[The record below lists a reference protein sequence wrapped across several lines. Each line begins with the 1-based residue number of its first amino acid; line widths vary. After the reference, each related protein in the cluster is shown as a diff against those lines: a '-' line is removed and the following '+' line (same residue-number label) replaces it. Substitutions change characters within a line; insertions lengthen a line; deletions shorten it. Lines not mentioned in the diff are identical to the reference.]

1 MAKILKFAPKYIAV
15 KDNILADI
23 LSHASLKETT
33 GDIAEKELEAQL
45 HTVYKNAQATSA
57 TMKKIQEETPK
68 DSCLTRFARHVTEG
82 WPTKRDQIPA
92 DVKPYW
98 SYKEDLSI
106 INGILLKGERLIIP
120 SSMRKEVLKQL
131 HQAPWE

>member
-1 MAKILKFAPKYIAV
+1 MLLK
-15 KDNILADI
+15 DGLQ
-23 LSHASLKETT
+23 KE
-33 GDIAEKELEAQL
+33 I
-45 HTVYKNAQATSA
+45 
-57 TMKKIQEETPK
+57 
-68 DSCLTRFARHVTEG
+68 RFQ
-82 WPTKRDQIPA
+82 QI
-92 DVKPYW
+92 KPYW

>member
-1 MAKILKFAPKYIAV
+1 MVKILKFVHKYIAV

-23 LSHASLKETT
+23 SSHASLKETT

-45 HTVYKNAQATSA
+45 HTVYKNAQETSA
-57 TMKKIQEETPK
+57 TMKKIQEETTR
-68 DSCLTRFARHVTEG
+68 DSCLTRFARYVTEG
-82 WPTKRDQIPA
+82 WPARRDQIPA

-98 SYKEDLSI
+98 SYKDLSMT
-106 INGILLKGERLIIP
+106 NGILLIGERLIIP